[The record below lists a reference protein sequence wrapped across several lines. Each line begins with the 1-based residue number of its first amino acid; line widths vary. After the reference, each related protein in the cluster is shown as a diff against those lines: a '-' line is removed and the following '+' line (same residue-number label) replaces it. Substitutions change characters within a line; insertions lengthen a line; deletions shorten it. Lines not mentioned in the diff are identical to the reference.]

1 MENSRIFIR
10 LFFFK
15 HVCRMNLDEQF
26 RAAVALTQK
35 LSQRPTNEVLLKI
48 YALYK
53 QVTVG
58 DVTGEKPVG
67 FDFKA
72 AAKYNAWESLK
83 GKGKEECMKTYIEIV
98 NSLK

>member
-1 MENSRIFIR
+1 MT
-10 LFFFK
+10 
-15 HVCRMNLDEQF
+15 LDEQF
-26 RAAVALTQK
+26 QEAVGITQK

-53 QVTVG
+53 QVTIG

-72 AAKYNAWESLK
+72 AAKYHAWELLK
-83 GKGKEECMKTYIEIV
+83 GKDKEECMKTYIEIV